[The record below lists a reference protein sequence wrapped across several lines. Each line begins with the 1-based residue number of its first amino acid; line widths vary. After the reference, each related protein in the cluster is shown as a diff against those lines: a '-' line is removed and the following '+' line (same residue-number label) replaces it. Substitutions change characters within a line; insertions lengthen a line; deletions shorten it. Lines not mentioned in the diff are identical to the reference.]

1 MIRSCPEEQRQL
13 RGVQG
18 NRPKEPHK
26 CPQPWKSSGQLREA
40 RSPGRVGKDIEPWQN
55 AHSTSKVTC
64 SLHARQLHVIPE
76 AVCPSVTLGIP
87 SWQLVSE
94 AETVR
99 LQAARLWSLWVRRF
113 PSSAG
118 SWWLSV
124 LFRQLHASLC
134 LLHRV
139 FSVCLST
146 SFLTAPFAVTRDRPL
161 PSRVSS

>member
-26 CPQPWKSSGQLREA
+26 CPQPWKSSGQLREV

-87 SWQLVSE
+87 SWQWCQ
-94 AETVR
+94 R
-99 LQAARLWSLWVRRF
+99 LKQCVCR
-113 PSSAG
+113 
-118 SWWLSV
+118 
-124 LFRQLHASLC
+124 LHASGASGSDVSLPLQAPGGSQSSLGSCMLPCAFCTGSSLC
-134 LLHRV
+134 
-139 FSVCLST
+139 VCQPLS
-146 SFLTAPFAVTRDRPL
+146 
-161 PSRVSS
+161 